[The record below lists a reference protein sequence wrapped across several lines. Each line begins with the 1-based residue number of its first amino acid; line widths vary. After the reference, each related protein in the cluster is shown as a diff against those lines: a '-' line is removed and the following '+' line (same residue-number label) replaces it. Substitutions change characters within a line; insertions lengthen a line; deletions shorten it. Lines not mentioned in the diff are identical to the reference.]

1 MAETIISNKEAY
13 DIYKL
18 EDWNS
23 SDSVRQIIEVNS
35 LSDDLFKTL
44 RWKIRN
50 IRKSREISRKQ
61 LEVVT
66 NMHKGTMFFE
76 NG

>member
-1 MAETIISNKEAY
+1 MAKTIITNKEAY
-13 DIYKL
+13 DIYKSK
-18 EDWNS
+18 DWNS

-50 IRKSREISRKQ
+50 IRKSREISQKQ

-66 NMHKGTMFFE
+66 YMHKGTMFFE

>member
-13 DIYKL
+13 DIYKS

-61 LEVVT
+61 
-66 NMHKGTMFFE
+66 
-76 NG
+76 

>member
-1 MAETIISNKEAY
+1 MAKTIITNKEAY
-13 DIYKL
+13 DIYKSK
-18 EDWNS
+18 DWNI

-35 LSDDLFKTL
+35 LSDDLFETL

-50 IRKSREISRKQ
+50 IRKSREISPKQ

-66 NMHKGTMFFE
+66 YMHNGTIFFE

>member
-1 MAETIISNKEAY
+1 MAKTIITNKEAY
-13 DIYKL
+13 EIYIYIS

-61 LEVVT
+61 LEGHLHAQRYNVL
-66 NMHKGTMFFE
+66 
-76 NG
+76 